1 MRFPPRVKEFCLFF
15 DQPQGESARQAA
27 SGSSPLR
34 LPSICMNQAAPSPP
48 CHDSMFPVSHTPASV
63 SDSIMKSA
71 LLRPA
76 LPGLALCASLFLTA
90 CTTPY
95 SEAPVATN
103 FPSSKQHKLQAGAH
117 WNVIANDAASTLVS
131 SIRLGKG
138 CIAAYPDCNR
148 LVLRPPKEPTAFAQG
163 FHTLLATALVN
174 QGVQLAPPDA
184 AAAMMM
190 PASVTTTTVTTPASP
205 SRVVSRKTKTSKT
218 SKTKQRS
225 VIQRPASVQMVTMTP
240 PAPLRQELE
249 VDIQVVKFSPG
260 RLDGR
265 YFASGTALSTGV
277 WGLHGLWTQTSPQG
291 AGVGVA
297 LGMTFDAYRWFNSE
311 FARGPLPQL
320 EMIVTVSALSNGI
333 YIGRVSNLY
342 YLSDNDLSLYVP
354 ATPTPVYLNGGA

>member
-1 MRFPPRVKEFCLFF
+1 
-15 DQPQGESARQAA
+15 
-27 SGSSPLR
+27 
-34 LPSICMNQAAPSPP
+34 
-48 CHDSMFPVSHTPASV
+48 
-63 SDSIMKSA
+63 MKSA

-190 PASVTTTTVTTPASP
+190 PASVTTTTTVTTPASP

-277 WGLHGLWTQTSPQG
+277 WGLRGLWTQTSPQG

>member
-1 MRFPPRVKEFCLFF
+1 MRFHPRVKEFCLFF

-48 CHDSMFPVSHTPASV
+48 CHDSMFPVSHTPAYV

-265 YFASGTALSTGV
+265 YFVSGTALSTGV

>member
-1 MRFPPRVKEFCLFF
+1 
-15 DQPQGESARQAA
+15 
-27 SGSSPLR
+27 
-34 LPSICMNQAAPSPP
+34 
-48 CHDSMFPVSHTPASV
+48 MFPVSHTPAYV

-190 PASVTTTTVTTPASP
+190 PASVTTTTTTVTTPASP

>member
-1 MRFPPRVKEFCLFF
+1 MRFHPRVKEFCLFF

-48 CHDSMFPVSHTPASV
+48 CHDSMFPVSHTPAYV

-174 QGVQLAPPDA
+174 QGVQLAPDA
-184 AAAMMM
+184 ASAMMM

-297 LGMTFDAYRWFNSE
+297 LGMTFDAYRWFSSE

>member
-1 MRFPPRVKEFCLFF
+1 MRFHPRVKEFCLFF

-34 LPSICMNQAAPSPP
+34 LPSICMHQAALSPP
-48 CHDSMFPVSHTPASV
+48 CHDSMFPVSHTPAYV

-148 LVLRPPKEPTAFAQG
+148 LVLRPPKEPTAFARG

-174 QGVQLAPPDA
+174 QGVQLAPDA
-184 AAAMMM
+184 ASAMMV
-190 PASVTTTTVTTPASP
+190 PASVTTTVTTPASP
-205 SRVVSRKTKTSKT
+205 RVVSRKNKPGKASKT
-218 SKTKQRS
+218 SKTKRS
-225 VIQRPASVQMVTMTP
+225 VIQRPASVQMVTLTP
-240 PAPLRQELE
+240 PAPCGE
-249 VDIQVVKFSPG
+249 VWVHSP
-260 RLDGR
+260 RKP
-265 YFASGTALSTGV
+265 
-277 WGLHGLWTQTSPQG
+277 H
-291 AGVGVA
+291 
-297 LGMTFDAYRWFNSE
+297 
-311 FARGPLPQL
+311 
-320 EMIVTVSALSNGI
+320 
-333 YIGRVSNLY
+333 
-342 YLSDNDLSLYVP
+342 
-354 ATPTPVYLNGGA
+354 TPVLSAVPLTK

>member
-1 MRFPPRVKEFCLFF
+1 
-15 DQPQGESARQAA
+15 
-27 SGSSPLR
+27 
-34 LPSICMNQAAPSPP
+34 
-48 CHDSMFPVSHTPASV
+48 
-63 SDSIMKSA
+63 MKSA

>member
-1 MRFPPRVKEFCLFF
+1 MRFHPRVKEFCLFF

-34 LPSICMNQAAPSPP
+34 LPSICMHQAALSPP
-48 CHDSMFPVSHTPASV
+48 CHDSMFPVSHTPAYV

-148 LVLRPPKEPTAFAQG
+148 LVLRPPKEPTAFARG

-174 QGVQLAPPDA
+174 QGVQLAPDA
-184 AAAMMM
+184 ASAMML
-190 PASVTTTTVTTPASP
+190 PASVTTTVTTPASP
-205 SRVVSRKTKTSKT
+205 RVVSRKNKPGKASKT
-218 SKTKQRS
+218 SKTKRS
-225 VIQRPASVQMVTMTP
+225 VIQRPASVQMVTLTP

-265 YFASGTALSTGV
+265 YFVSGTALSTGV
-277 WGLHGLWTQTSPQG
+277 WGLRGLWTQTSPQG

-297 LGMTFDAYRWFNSE
+297 LGMTFDAYRWFSSE

-354 ATPTPVYLNGGA
+354 ATPTPVYINGGA

>member
-1 MRFPPRVKEFCLFF
+1 
-15 DQPQGESARQAA
+15 
-27 SGSSPLR
+27 
-34 LPSICMNQAAPSPP
+34 
-48 CHDSMFPVSHTPASV
+48 
-63 SDSIMKSA
+63 MKPA

>member
-1 MRFPPRVKEFCLFF
+1 MRFHPRVKEFCLFF

-34 LPSICMNQAAPSPP
+34 LPSICMHQAALSPP
-48 CHDSMFPVSHTPASV
+48 CHDSMFPVSHTPAYV

-174 QGVQLAPPDA
+174 QGVQLAPDA
-184 AAAMMM
+184 ASAMML
-190 PASVTTTTVTTPASP
+190 PASVTTTVTTPASP
-205 SRVVSRKTKTSKT
+205 RVVSRKNKPGKASKT
-218 SKTKQRS
+218 SKTKRS
-225 VIQRPASVQMVTMTP
+225 VIQRPASVQMVTLTP

-265 YFASGTALSTGV
+265 YFVSGTALSTGV
-277 WGLHGLWTQTSPQG
+277 WGLRGLWTQTSPQG

-297 LGMTFDAYRWFNSE
+297 LGMTFDAYRWFSSE

-354 ATPTPVYLNGGA
+354 ATPTPVYINGGA

>member
-1 MRFPPRVKEFCLFF
+1 
-15 DQPQGESARQAA
+15 
-27 SGSSPLR
+27 
-34 LPSICMNQAAPSPP
+34 
-48 CHDSMFPVSHTPASV
+48 
-63 SDSIMKSA
+63 MKSA

-148 LVLRPPKEPTAFAQG
+148 LVLRPPKEPTAFARG

-174 QGVQLAPPDA
+174 QGVQLAPDA
-184 AAAMMM
+184 ASAMMV
-190 PASVTTTTVTTPASP
+190 PASVTTTVTTPASP
-205 SRVVSRKTKTSKT
+205 RVVSRKNKPGKASKT
-218 SKTKQRS
+218 SKTKRS
-225 VIQRPASVQMVTMTP
+225 VIQRPASVQMVTLTP

-265 YFASGTALSTGV
+265 YFVSGTALSTGV
-277 WGLHGLWTQTSPQG
+277 WGLRGLWTQTSPQG

-297 LGMTFDAYRWFNSE
+297 LGMTFDAYRWFSSE

-354 ATPTPVYLNGGA
+354 ATPTPVYINGGA

>member
-1 MRFPPRVKEFCLFF
+1 MR
-15 DQPQGESARQAA
+15 
-27 SGSSPLR
+27 
-34 LPSICMNQAAPSPP
+34 
-48 CHDSMFPVSHTPASV
+48 
-63 SDSIMKSA
+63 
-71 LLRPA
+71 
-76 LPGLALCASLFLTA
+76 
-90 CTTPY
+90 
-95 SEAPVATN
+95 
-103 FPSSKQHKLQAGAH
+103 
-117 WNVIANDAASTLVS
+117 
-131 SIRLGKG
+131 
-138 CIAAYPDCNR
+138 NR
-148 LVLRPPKEPTAFAQG
+148 LALRPPKEPTAFARG

-249 VDIQVVKFSPG
+249 VDIQVGKVSPG

-277 WGLHGLWTQTSPQG
+277 WGLRGLWTQTSPQG

>member
-1 MRFPPRVKEFCLFF
+1 
-15 DQPQGESARQAA
+15 
-27 SGSSPLR
+27 
-34 LPSICMNQAAPSPP
+34 
-48 CHDSMFPVSHTPASV
+48 
-63 SDSIMKSA
+63 MKSA

-190 PASVTTTTVTTPASP
+190 PASVTTTTTTVTTPASP

>member
-1 MRFPPRVKEFCLFF
+1 
-15 DQPQGESARQAA
+15 
-27 SGSSPLR
+27 
-34 LPSICMNQAAPSPP
+34 
-48 CHDSMFPVSHTPASV
+48 
-63 SDSIMKSA
+63 MKSA

-190 PASVTTTTVTTPASP
+190 PASVTTTTTVTTPASP

>member
-1 MRFPPRVKEFCLFF
+1 
-15 DQPQGESARQAA
+15 
-27 SGSSPLR
+27 
-34 LPSICMNQAAPSPP
+34 
-48 CHDSMFPVSHTPASV
+48 
-63 SDSIMKSA
+63 MKSA

-277 WGLHGLWTQTSPQG
+277 WGGCMDCGPKPRHR
-291 AGVGVA
+291 A
-297 LGMTFDAYRWFNSE
+297 LAW
-311 FARGPLPQL
+311 AWPW
-320 EMIVTVSALSNGI
+320 A
-333 YIGRVSNLY
+333 
-342 YLSDNDLSLYVP
+342 
-354 ATPTPVYLNGGA
+354 

>member
-1 MRFPPRVKEFCLFF
+1 
-15 DQPQGESARQAA
+15 
-27 SGSSPLR
+27 
-34 LPSICMNQAAPSPP
+34 
-48 CHDSMFPVSHTPASV
+48 
-63 SDSIMKSA
+63 MKSA

-190 PASVTTTTVTTPASP
+190 PASVTTTTTVTTPASP

-265 YFASGTALSTGV
+265 YFVSGTALSTGV
-277 WGLHGLWTQTSPQG
+277 WGLRGLWSQTSPQG

-297 LGMTFDAYRWFNSE
+297 LGMTFDAYRWFSSE